1 MYNNYLVGDEDTL
14 KLYMA
19 EEDYA
24 YYDLY
29 SIPVTIRIIYK
40 ITESVKNIVQGIKF
54 TEPEIK
60 NSNLFFT

>member
-40 ITESVKNIVQGIKF
+40 ITESVENIVQGIKF
-54 TEPEIK
+54 TKPEIK